1 MISLPAS
8 QRLGLRAL
16 LASVRLDLA
25 EVLRSRWMI
34 FCGLVYAALAAVLI
48 LVGLRES
55 SIMGFTGSGRVL
67 VAFSQALTLVLPL
80 LALTATG
87 QVVGRARDDG
97 TLELLF
103 SQPIGRGAWLTGVT
117 LTRFLVLFLPLVVL
131 LLGLALIATL
141 SGQAVPWPFVLRVLG
156 VSATLLM
163 AFTGVGMALSVFVRN
178 QARAITYVILV
189 WALAVALLD
198 FGLVALML
206 RWRID
211 AHAVFTLAALN
222 PVQDARLALL
232 SGLDPELGTLGPVG
246 VYLTTRVGQDTL
258 YLLGLAWPAVLG
270 GLAWLAALLRF
281 QKSDIT

>member
-1 MISLPAS
+1 MIAP
-8 QRLGLRAL
+8 REV
-16 LASVRLDLA
+16 LASIRLDLA
-25 EVLRSRWMI
+25 EVLRSRWI
-34 FCGLVYAALAAVLI
+34 VFCGLVYAALAAVLI

-55 SIMGFTGSGRVL
+55 AIMGFTGSGRVL

-103 SQPIGRGAWLTGVT
+103 AQPIGRGAWLTGVT
-117 LTRFLVLFLPLVVL
+117 LTRFFVLFTPLVVL
-131 LLGLALIATL
+131 MFALGLVAALA
-141 SGQAVPWPFVLRVLG
+141 GQAVPWAFVLRVLG
-156 VSATLLM
+156 VAATLLF
-163 AFTGVGMALSVFVRN
+163 AFTGIGMALSVFVRH

-206 RWRID
+206 RWRLD

-246 VYLTTRVGQDTL
+246 IYLTTRVGQDTL
-258 YLLGLAWPAVLG
+258 YLIALAWPAALG

-281 QKSDIT
+281 RKSDVI